1 MIKEYE
7 KLYETK
13 NNEGEALERLTA
25 IMKVLRQECPWDKD
39 QTHDS
44 LTICML
50 EEAYEAVDAII
61 ESDVENLREE
71 LGDVLLQVVFH
82 SNLSENEGD
91 FSLIDVIND
100 ECEKMIRRHP
110 HIFLSEKAKTIDKAL
125 EKWENMKSEEHGE
138 STYTD
143 RLRRIPKAMPAL
155 IRSTKV
161 QSKASKAG
169 FDWDDARGPFSKI
182 EEELAELRQAYA
194 NGDTE
199 GMFEE
204 LGDLLFSVVNLSRF
218 LEVNPEESLNG
229 STRKFIERFAFIE
242 KATIMRGVD
251 LKDLSSEELDKLWVE
266 AKKM

>member
-1 MIKEYE
+1 MLKEYE
-7 KLYETK
+7 QLYEVKTT
-13 NNEGEALERLTA
+13 EGEALERLTA
-25 IMKVLRQECPWDKD
+25 IVSILRKECPWDKE
-39 QTHDS
+39 QTHES
-44 LTICML
+44 LTSCML

-61 ESDVENLREE
+61 EQDVANLREE

-82 SNLSENEGD
+82 SSLSENEGE
-91 FSLIDVIND
+91 FTLIDVINE
-100 ECEKMIRRHP
+100 ECDKMIRRHP
-110 HIFLSEKAKTIDKAL
+110 HIFLQEKVKTIDKAL

-143 RLRRIPKAMPAL
+143 SLKRVPNALPAL

-169 FDWDDARGPFSKI
+169 FDWEDASGPFDKI

-194 NGDTE
+194 EGDVC
-199 GMFEE
+199 GMSEE

-218 LEVNPEESLNG
+218 LEVNPEESLNE
-229 STRKFIERFAFIE
+229 STRKFIKRFALIE
-242 KATIMRGVD
+242 KATIERGVD
-251 LKDLSSEELDKLWVE
+251 LKHLDLEALDNLWVE